1 MKLEFSQWWL
11 KIRTLVRDKLN
22 ENLVLIG
29 GAYSASCIINKFHP
43 YHLSFHQAL
52 HVMDFVNRVEFCQWA
67 QQQIRINDSS
77 FDAVLFIDEATFTNH
92 GNVNLHN
99 MRFWA
104 VENPHWLRQI
114 EHQRQWSLNVWCG
127 IIDNKIIGPYF
138 IDGHLNGNSYAN
150 FLEHNLVHLL
160 EDLPLITRRTM
171 WYQHDECPA
180 HFSLVARNKLNE
192 KFANRWIGRGGPVGW
207 PARSPDL
214 TPLDFFLWGILKD
227 MVYTSNHAT
236 TDH

>member
-43 YHLSFHQAL
+43 YHLSLHQAL
-52 HVMDFVNRVEFCQWA
+52 HGMDFVNRVEFCQWA

-77 FDAVLFIDEATFTNH
+77 FDTVLFTDEATFTNH

-99 MRFWA
+99 MHFWA

-114 EHQRQWSLNVWCG
+114 EHQRQWSLNV
-127 IIDNKIIGPYF
+127 
-138 IDGHLNGNSYAN
+138 
-150 FLEHNLVHLL
+150 
-160 EDLPLITRRTM
+160 
-171 WYQHDECPA
+171 
-180 HFSLVARNKLNE
+180 
-192 KFANRWIGRGGPVGW
+192 
-207 PARSPDL
+207 
-214 TPLDFFLWGILKD
+214 
-227 MVYTSNHAT
+227 
-236 TDH
+236 